1 MLKKLAQING
11 ILIKLRHYI
20 PQETRFLVYFFFF
33 YSFSLYSYLVWQ
45 FFSKTNLDRVFV
57 LQKKCL
63 LTITFSF
70 SRDNSIP
77 LFKDFKLLK
86 LHYVLKSE
94 FTNFSIKFLE
104 MRCRNRYVVHEV
116 HTRNARN
123 NLLIYIP
130 RMPTSQ
136 YGNHSLRGD
145 GGSLWNKFN
154 INSMTWYPF
163 SNWSY
168 FIWNNSYKLTKM
180 NCKLQTHIQTISS
193 QFSLL
198 NVLLWNVVQLILLI
212 KWFKNL
218 F

>member
-1 MLKKLAQING
+1 MFIIFSQFLLKKLAQING
-11 ILIKLRHYI
+11 ILLKLRHYI

-70 SRDNSIP
+70 SKDNSIP

-154 INSMTWYPF
+154 INSMT
-163 SNWSY
+163 
-168 FIWNNSYKLTKM
+168 
-180 NCKLQTHIQTISS
+180 
-193 QFSLL
+193 
-198 NVLLWNVVQLILLI
+198 
-212 KWFKNL
+212 
-218 F
+218 